1 MARADLPRFG
11 SIHAPPVDCF
21 KDQTRLP
28 LAFQTFF
35 SRCAYADG
43 YRRDRGGRLLDDSST
58 CNISRSIDLR
68 VSAERVL
75 IDHPLSLTWQVHGQD
90 ATRSNV
96 QLASADEAG
105 LEMIESMSPQG
116 TRQMIFARPGLHTFT
131 LTVVFQ
137 DGVRRS
143 KQIRVRVEV

>member
-1 MARADLPRFG
+1 M
-11 SIHAPPVDCF
+11 
-21 KDQTRLP
+21 
-28 LAFQTFF
+28 
-35 SRCAYADG
+35 
-43 YRRDRGGRLLDDSST
+43 DDSST
-58 CNISRSIDLR
+58 SNISRSIDLR

-75 IDHPLSLTWQVHGQD
+75 VDHPLSLTWQVHGQD

-116 TRQMIFARPGLHTFT
+116 TRQMIFARPGQHTFT